1 MSLPLKSRH
10 NESIYFHRVNKW
22 SIRTNDF
29 CAANPRTVVLVAVV
43 VTAAAGLVVTS
54 RQQRAA
60 VKAQRP
66 NIMILD
72 VFCSS
77 KCKKQRKRKT
87 GRQRFD
93 VKLR

>member
-29 CAANPRTVVLVAVV
+29 CAANPRKVVLV
-43 VTAAAGLVVTS
+43 VTAAAAGLVVTS